1 LTVDQ
6 EVQKRVWILVPAT
19 DDSATATVASGITAS
34 TNASNTTTDLEA
46 ILKPWLS
53 SNVGVELLGDATSS
67 TYFA

>member
-1 LTVDQ
+1 MGKGDNTGL
-6 EVQKRVWILVPAT
+6 IYPPGGGA
-19 DDSATATVASGITAS
+19 IY
-34 TNASNTTTDLEA
+34 NAGNTTTDLEA